1 MAVKAFWRVLGSI
14 SILATLLAVVGC
26 AKREV
31 APSPTPATA
40 QAVLA
45 PPTISEAE
53 GFTFRLHQAP
63 GTTTYTVA
71 RDESVV
77 TLDNCASEAPITR
90 DHRETLSLPTSYVLD
105 ITGLGVNLAPYR
117 AVMEAMIRREYQIE
131 GGASRPVESMV
142 TLQAEPAK
150 RATFTL
156 RWDEIWDQ
164 NAIDVLKG
172 DTVVAS
178 APFNVLTSAKLA
190 IASEEQALCSA
201 PELTDTVTPAVL
213 PTAIPAAPEAR
224 GTTAIGEGPTIPAAS
239 PESLSLVQ
247 DYIAALNQ
255 RDFQRAYGMLHTVYQ
270 GRLPYE
276 SYVKGYESL
285 ARLEA
290 HGVEAMP
297 ISKYKDVVQVYLT
310 LTTLQKGEEVSAE
323 WLAVYEVM
331 ITRGKPPYQRSIT
344 DVSMRK
350 LGQQ

>member
-1 MAVKAFWRVLGSI
+1 MKALGRIILGVVVLIALLTAGGCGERE
-14 SILATLLAVVGC
+14 AT
-26 AKREV
+26 
-31 APSPTPATA
+31 PSPTSAPAAQTA
-40 QAVLA
+40 FTQ
-45 PPTISEAE
+45 PTLTEAE
-53 GFTFRLHQAP
+53 GYTFRLHQAP
-63 GTTTYTVA
+63 GITTYTVA

-77 TLDNCASEAPITR
+77 TLDNCSNDAPATR
-90 DHRETLSLPTSYVLD
+90 DHRETLALPTSYVLD

-131 GGASRPVESMV
+131 GSASRPVESMV
-142 TLQAEPAK
+142 TLQAEPNTRTA
-150 RATFTL
+150 FTL

-164 NAIDVLKG
+164 NAMDVLKG
-172 DTVVAS
+172 DVVVAS

-190 IASEEQALCSA
+190 IAAKDQAICGAPGPTLTSE
-201 PELTDTVTPAVL
+201 PTVL
-213 PTAIPAAPEAR
+213 PTAIAAAPEAQ
-224 GTTAIGEGPTIPAAS
+224 GTTAIGEGATIPAAS

-255 RDFQRAYGMLHTVYQ
+255 RDFQGAYAMLHTVYQ
-270 GRLPYE
+270 ERLPYAD
-276 SYVKGYESL
+276 YIQGYDSL
-285 ARLEA
+285 VRLEA

-310 LTTLQKGEEVSAE
+310 LTTLQKGQEVSSE